1 MAQRNLRDVVTVT
14 GVAEGRGAPSPTD
27 LAQVYRAHAAEV
39 SRWAQRLGGPS
50 IDADDVLS
58 EVFLVAHRRLGD
70 FRGEAKITTWL
81 YAITVNVVKD
91 ARRRRRWR
99 RWWPFGRA
107 DELEAAGGRTPLQEL
122 EGRHAAALTY
132 RLLDR
137 LPEAERNALI
147 LFELEGLS
155 GEQIA
160 ALTGE
165 AVGTI
170 WVRLHRARARFRKH
184 FAEHEARDGVE
195 KRGGR

>member
-1 MAQRNLRDVVTVT
+1 MAQRNLRDVRTVA
-14 GVAEGRGAPSPTD
+14 GWGESRAPLD
-27 LAQVYRAHAAEV
+27 LTQIYREHAAEV

-50 IDADDVLS
+50 VDVDDVLS
-58 EVFLVAHRRLGD
+58 EVFLVAHRRLPE

-81 YAITVNVVKD
+81 YAITLNVVKD
-91 ARRRRRWR
+91 MRRRERWR
-99 RWWPFGRA
+99 RWLRFGRA
-107 DELEAAGGRTPLQEL
+107 QAEPAAGLTPLQEL

-132 RLLDR
+132 QLLDR
-137 LPEAERNALI
+137 LPEAERSALI

-184 FAEHEARDGVE
+184 FLAHERRAGQ
-195 KRGGR
+195 GGLP